1 MYVDIYI
8 KHLLSHKKIH
18 YVHVDFEKFTQRQF
32 VKTEL
37 FVRSIESVS
46 LFSKKL
52 SRTFSLNTFN
62 TPPPRNDTGPEKEKE
77 EKGEKAVK
85 GKVGIKEAGPKGKE
99 KEKEEKVEKEEREE
113 KEPQTKKL
121 PNLDL
126 RELVFRYVHSS
137 SAVRFF
143 FSQ

>member
-77 EKGEKAVK
+77 EK
-85 GKVGIKEAGPKGKE
+85 
-99 KEKEEKVEKEEREE
+99 VEKEEREE